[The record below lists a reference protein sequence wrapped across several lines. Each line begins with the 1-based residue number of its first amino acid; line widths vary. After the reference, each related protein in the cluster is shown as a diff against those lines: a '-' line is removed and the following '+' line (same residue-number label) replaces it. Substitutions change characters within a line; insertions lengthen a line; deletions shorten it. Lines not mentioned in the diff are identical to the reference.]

1 MFLNI
6 MFLIFLVLFVSDM
19 FRFKGGFFYMK
30 ISKVI
35 VKFVYIK
42 FINKNF
48 INIKILVN
56 KNKVFIYIKFI

>member
-6 MFLIFLVLFVSDM
+6 MFSIFLVLFVSDM

-30 ISKVI
+30 ISKAI
-35 VKFVYIK
+35 VKSVYIK

-48 INIKILVN
+48 TNTKILVN
-56 KNKVFIYIKFI
+56 KNKAFIYIKLI